1 MSKFADEIR
10 RASRP
15 QPQSL
20 GFGPAR
26 ASAAGATMLLVG
38 MARDAKGAADLAKR
52 GAPVVL
58 VGSGDRPAQTDAAS
72 GLDAIAGAW
81 IQGAGDDE
89 AKRYRQAGFDFVI
102 VDPNRAAATALL
114 DEEVGYVMAL
124 PPDLSDAEVRALE
137 GFQLDALYVGAI
149 SGTLTVRRQ
158 IDLQRYFALT
168 RKPLMA
174 SVPAGISSAE
184 LQALRDTNVA
194 AVAGEGGDGVEKLRK
209 LIDALPPRTR
219 RRDPDRPFAV
229 VPTRA
234 AAAAG
239 EEDDEHEHE

>member
-1 MSKFADEIR
+1 
-10 RASRP
+10 
-15 QPQSL
+15 
-20 GFGPAR
+20 
-26 ASAAGATMLLVG
+26 MLLVG

-194 AVAGEGGDGVEKLRK
+194 AVAVEGGDGVEKLRK
-209 LIDALPPRTR
+209 LIDALPPRMR